1 MKNSPKTKNE
11 FIRNCAEL
19 WYKKRDI
26 KELMTLFRSTFGKNN
41 PFFLLQV
48 GSSVF
53 KKYGYE
59 IWVIFLSDLFNFN
72 KRFRKV
78 IQGRIDRTFFNLV
91 TGWKG
96 SGKKHIITSSKELDE
111 KISFLVEKT
120 SLQKPNFDR
129 IYFFLTEQIKDRAI
143 LPEEWVRIKNTL
155 IYIPESVETYYYLKT
170 VMYKTLG
177 CKNYKK
183 INIQT
188 NIGRFI
194 NYRKLRRR
202 LFIFLL
208 QNRDYKLQKYFLKL
222 PLFLRNNEKEKV
234 ILAISILSYL
244 FSKNYKNND
253 IITKYLLENAKIG
266 AKKLKNQHF
275 LCQIVRDL
283 YIEEFYIYMKNK
295 EFTEAVKIL
304 NYIEKKELTKGNKK
318 SKNRINIF
326 LVEGYLEL
334 TIQFLKLGIYG
345 RAQRTYEMASNI
357 FKNITKNKISNLKD
371 LEQLFVS
378 LNQQFQKI
386 ETEMIFILDTSFLCS
401 VLDFVHQRKDEFEK
415 IFEVI
420 NSYEQIDYKIPTYVW
435 EEIPVRYK
443 FWSPL
448 LPNTTSFTD
457 YEIPDERINDLKFL
471 NEIRR
476 KKFFT
481 DDEIFDYKII
491 QTALDYK
498 TDRITSIIVSN
509 DEGIHSF
516 VSKALQ
522 EPNVR
527 SIWSH
532 TFLLFLA
539 RNGKNEKIIK
549 ILEKVADG
557 VEKLINEYRTKEK
570 RKKLLIQPF
579 DKTLISVK
587 LEK

>member
-1 MKNSPKTKNE
+1 
-11 FIRNCAEL
+11 
-19 WYKKRDI
+19 
-26 KELMTLFRSTFGKNN
+26 
-41 PFFLLQV
+41 
-48 GSSVF
+48 
-53 KKYGYE
+53 
-59 IWVIFLSDLFNFN
+59 
-72 KRFRKV
+72 
-78 IQGRIDRTFFNLV
+78 
-91 TGWKG
+91 
-96 SGKKHIITSSKELDE
+96 
-111 KISFLVEKT
+111 
-120 SLQKPNFDR
+120 
-129 IYFFLTEQIKDRAI
+129 
-143 LPEEWVRIKNTL
+143 
-155 IYIPESVETYYYLKT
+155 
-170 VMYKTLG
+170 
-177 CKNYKK
+177 
-183 INIQT
+183 
-188 NIGRFI
+188 
-194 NYRKLRRR
+194 
-202 LFIFLL
+202 
-208 QNRDYKLQKYFLKL
+208 
-222 PLFLRNNEKEKV
+222 
-234 ILAISILSYL
+234 
-244 FSKNYKNND
+244 
-253 IITKYLLENAKIG
+253 
-266 AKKLKNQHF
+266 
-275 LCQIVRDL
+275 
-283 YIEEFYIYMKNK
+283 
-295 EFTEAVKIL
+295 
-304 NYIEKKELTKGNKK
+304 
-318 SKNRINIF
+318 
-326 LVEGYLEL
+326 LEL

-345 RAQRTYEMASNI
+345 RAQRTYEIASTI

-371 LEQLFVS
+371 VEQLFVS

-386 ETEMIFILDTSFLCS
+386 ETEMIFIFDTSFLCS

-420 NSYEQIDYKIPTYVW
+420 NSYAQIDYKIPTYVW

-448 LPNTTSFTD
+448 LPNTTSFTN